1 MFIDMKQ
8 LFEVEGQVIPFTHDL
23 DMSAIELWGTAPFD
37 RPIRLSGRLY
47 NRAGIVFMEY
57 TAQMDYN
64 LMCGRCLERQRR
76 AEVYRFKH
84 VLVRQLNEEDNGDF
98 IVVSWSEFKSRISDG
113 SNAEEDTGTGS
124 SGNENTS
131 DTAKKMRYVVQCG
144 AFSERKNAEA
154 MARQLQEK
162 GFTAIVKTA

>member
-84 VLVRQLNEEDNGDF
+84 VLVRQLNEEDSVRQSAGFGWSGD
-98 IVVSWSEFKSRISDG
+98 IRH
-113 SNAEEDTGTGS
+113 S
-124 SGNENTS
+124 SG
-131 DTAKKMRYVVQCG
+131 TAFCGVLPGGLQGPVSCMR
-144 AFSERKNAEA
+144 
-154 MARQLQEK
+154 RQLK
-162 GFTAIVKTA
+162 RKRLRM

>member
-98 IVVSWSEFKSRISDG
+98 IVVSDILLELPSVVYCREDCKGLCPVCGANLNEKDCGCNLKQPDPRLQILSEFFKES
-113 SNAEEDTGTGS
+113 
-124 SGNENTS
+124 
-131 DTAKKMRYVVQCG
+131 
-144 AFSERKNAEA
+144 
-154 MARQLQEK
+154 
-162 GFTAIVKTA
+162 

>member
-98 IVVSWSEFKSRISDG
+98 IVAVSYTHLDVYK
-113 SNAEEDTGTGS
+113 
-124 SGNENTS
+124 
-131 DTAKKMRYVVQCG
+131 
-144 AFSERKNAEA
+144 
-154 MARQLQEK
+154 RQHLL
-162 GFTAIVKTA
+162 FILS

>member
-98 IVVSWSEFKSRISDG
+98 IVVSGNQLDLDGLATSDILLELPSVVYCREDCKGLCPVCGANLNEKDCGCNLKQPDPRFQILSEFFKES
-113 SNAEEDTGTGS
+113 
-124 SGNENTS
+124 
-131 DTAKKMRYVVQCG
+131 
-144 AFSERKNAEA
+144 
-154 MARQLQEK
+154 
-162 GFTAIVKTA
+162 

>member
-47 NRAGIVFMEY
+47 NR
-57 TAQMDYN
+57 
-64 LMCGRCLERQRR
+64 RCLERQRR

-98 IVVSWSEFKSRISDG
+98 IVVSGNQLDLDGLATSDILLELPSVVYCREDCKGLCPVCGANLNEKDCGCNLKQPDPRLQILSEFFKES
-113 SNAEEDTGTGS
+113 
-124 SGNENTS
+124 
-131 DTAKKMRYVVQCG
+131 
-144 AFSERKNAEA
+144 
-154 MARQLQEK
+154 
-162 GFTAIVKTA
+162 

>member
-98 IVVSWSEFKSRISDG
+98 IVVSGNQLDLDG
-113 SNAEEDTGTGS
+113 LA
-124 SGNENTS
+124 TS
-131 DTAKKMRYVVQCG
+131 DILLELPSVVYCREDCKGLCPTCG
-144 AFSERKNAEA
+144 KNLNEGACNCQTHQIDPRLEVLK
-154 MARQLQEK
+154 QL
-162 GFTAIVKTA
+162 IDS